1 MLKDRYMNTKTTK
14 LLQELKL
21 HKEYKDYIP
30 YLSLQRELYDGFQLL
45 YFFESGFGASVT
57 FHHYSSGLELAI
69 LKGSLDRSSIIEEK
83 TNLSI
88 NDVYLL
94 LDGLKNK

>member
-1 MLKDRYMNTKTTK
+1 MNTQSTK
-14 LLQELKL
+14 LLQDLKAR
-21 HKEYKDYIP
+21 KEYKAYIP

-69 LKGSLDRSSIIEEK
+69 LKGSLERSSITEEK
-83 TNLSI
+83 TNISI

-94 LDGLKNK
+94 LDELKNK

>member
-1 MLKDRYMNTKTTK
+1 MNTESTK
-14 LLQELKL
+14 LLQELKAR
-21 HKEYKDYIP
+21 KEYKAYIP

-45 YFFESGFGASVT
+45 YFFNNGFGASVT

-69 LKGSLDRSSIIEEK
+69 LKGSLDRSSITEEK
-83 TNLSI
+83 TNISI

-94 LDGLKNK
+94 LDELKNK